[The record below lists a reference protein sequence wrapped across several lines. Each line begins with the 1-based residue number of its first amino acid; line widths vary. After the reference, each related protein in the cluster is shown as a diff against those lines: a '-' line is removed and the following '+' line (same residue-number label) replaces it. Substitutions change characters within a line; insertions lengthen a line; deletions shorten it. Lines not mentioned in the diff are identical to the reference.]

1 MIALAIAL
9 QLAAAQA
16 APLATETTVH
26 HGRLNQLTVS
36 LPKSAAEAR
45 IDGVLD
51 EGVWGD
57 AALLTGFSQYAPV
70 DGAAANDST
79 EVLVWYD
86 DHAIYFGIRAFEPH
100 GAVNA
105 TLADRDKYFGDD
117 FVHIMLDTFNDK
129 RRAFIF
135 GVNPLGVQGDGVL
148 SENPSA
154 TEDYTPDF
162 IFQSKGRVTDFG
174 YQVELRIPFKSLGY
188 QPQRVQD
195 WGIHILRRVQ
205 HSGEDHSWVP
215 AQRGR
220 ASFLGQAGTLKDLT
234 ELKRGLVV
242 DVNPVATAKLDGTR
256 LPSTDFRYG
265 TASPEFGGNVRWGIT
280 TNLTMS
286 GTVNPDFSQVEAD
299 ASQTVFDPRQAL
311 FFAEKRPF
319 FLESIEQF
327 NAPNQ
332 LIYTRRISNPT
343 AAVKLTGKYGD
354 TNIGF
359 LSAVD
364 DRTLSLSGED
374 HPIYNILRLRR
385 DVGEQSTIGLA
396 YTDKIDG
403 DNFNRVASLDARF
416 VFAKEYSLFANVA
429 TSFWEQNGASS
440 QVPLWD
446 FALNKNGRAFGWNAS
461 IEGVHDR
468 FVAGTGFISR
478 PGIVHSN
485 TGVRFT
491 WFGKPDAKVQSFTFN
506 PLVDNTWDYQQFE
519 EGIGPD
525 DIKLHLNNGLVF
537 KGGWR
542 ANVNFFIETF
552 RYPDALYQNHY
563 MLDQGTAGDSTFV
576 KFTGVRRI
584 SNYDVM
590 LQLTT
595 PRFARWSA
603 NGYVVLGRD
612 ENFDEWTPGWIMW
625 GQVNGEYR
633 PTDQLRAS
641 LSYIEQRTAR
651 YSDGSVVNL
660 QRIPRLKLEY
670 QLSRPIFLR
679 FVGQYVSFERDAL
692 RDAGRSELPL
702 YTLQTDGSY
711 VRLGQVNRNSFR
723 TDWLF
728 SYQPNP
734 GTVIFAGYGSSMTD
748 TNSFD
753 FRDVV
758 RTADGFFVK
767 LSYLFRL

>member
-1 MIALAIAL
+1 MIAFALAL
-9 QLAAAQA
+9 QLAVPVQTP
-16 APLATETTVH
+16 PLAPIH
-26 HGRLNQLTVS
+26 HGRLNQLVVS
-36 LPKSAAEAR
+36 PIKSATEIR
-45 IDGVLD
+45 VDGNLD
-51 EGVWGD
+51 EAVWSQ
-57 AALLTGFSQYAPV
+57 AAVLTGFSQYAPV
-70 DGAAANDST
+70 DGAPAHDST

-86 DHAIYFGIRAFEPH
+86 DHAIYFGVRAFEPH
-100 GAVNA
+100 GTVNA

-117 FVHIMLDTFNDK
+117 FIHILLDTFNDR

-148 SENPSA
+148 SENPSYS
-154 TEDYTPDF
+154 EDYTPDY
-162 IFQSKGRVTDFG
+162 IFQSKGRITDFG
-174 YQVELRIPFKSLGY
+174 YQVELRIPFKSIGY
-188 QPQRVQD
+188 QPQKVQD
-195 WGIHILRRVQ
+195 WAIQIMRRVQ
-205 HSGEDHSWVP
+205 HSGEDHTWTP

-220 ASFLGQAGTLKDLT
+220 ASFLAQAGTLKALT
-234 ELKRGLVV
+234 DLKRGLVV

-256 LPSTDFRYG
+256 TATDFRYG
-265 TASPEFGGNVRWGIT
+265 NATPEFGGNVRWGIT

-299 ASQTVFDPRQAL
+299 AGQTVFDPRQAL

-332 LIYTRRISNPT
+332 LIYTRRIANPM
-343 AAVKLTGKYGD
+343 AALKLTGKQGG

-364 DRTLSLSGED
+364 DRTMSLTGED
-374 HPIYNILRLRR
+374 HPVYNILRLRR
-385 DVGEQSTIGLA
+385 DVGAQSTVGVA

-403 DNFNRVASLDARF
+403 DDFNRVASLDARF

-429 TSFWEQNGASS
+429 GSFWEQGTTSA

-446 FALNKNGRAFGWNAS
+446 FSLNRNGRAFGWNAS

-468 FVAGTGFISR
+468 FVAGAGFTSR

-491 WFGKPDAKVQSFTFN
+491 FFGKPESTIQSYSLN
-506 PLVDNTWDYQQFE
+506 PLIDNTWDYQEFE

-525 DIKLHLNNGLVF
+525 DIKLHINNGFAF

-552 RYPDALYQNHY
+552 RYPDALYGNYY
-563 MLDQGTAGDSTFV
+563 MLQRQPNGDSSFV

-584 SNYDVM
+584 SNYDVL
-590 LQLTT
+590 LQVNT
-595 PRFARWSA
+595 PRFKRWSA
-603 NGYVVLGRD
+603 SAFTVIGRD
-612 ENFDEWTPGWIMW
+612 ENFDEWAPGYIMW
-625 GQVNGEYR
+625 SQANAEYR
-633 PTDQLRAS
+633 PTDQLRAN
-641 LSYIEQRTAR
+641 LMYIEQRTVR
-651 YSDGSVVNL
+651 PSDHTVVNL

-670 QLSRPIFLR
+670 QVARPIFVR
-679 FVGQYVSFERDAL
+679 FVGQYVSFERDSL
-692 RDAGRSELPL
+692 RDAGRTELPV
-702 YTLQTDGSY
+702 YIYNPATNTYRRAAARS
-711 VRLGQVNRNSFR
+711 NNSFR
-723 TDWLF
+723 ADWLF

-748 TNSFD
+748 EGA
-753 FRDVV
+753 FRFADVTRV
-758 RTADGFFVK
+758 ADGFFVK
-767 LSYLFRL
+767 VSYLFRL

>member
-1 MIALAIAL
+1 MIKLALAL
-9 QLAAAQA
+9 QLAVAPAPSEQA
-16 APLATETTVH
+16 VH
-26 HGRLNQLTVS
+26 HGRLNQLAVT
-36 LPKSAAEAR
+36 LPKETVELR
-45 IDGVLD
+45 VDGSLD
-51 EGVWGD
+51 EEVWQR
-57 AALLTGFSQYAPV
+57 AALLTGFSQYNPV
-70 DGAAANDST
+70 DGAPASDST

-86 DHAIYFGIRAFEPH
+86 DHAIYFGIRAYEPH

-129 RRAFIF
+129 RRALIF
-135 GVNPLGVQGDGVL
+135 GVNPLGIQGDGVL
-148 SENPSA
+148 SENPSRS
-154 TEDYTPDF
+154 EDYTPDY

-174 YQVELRIPFKSLGY
+174 YQVELRIPFKSIGY

-195 WGIHILRRVQ
+195 WGIHVMRRVQ
-205 HSGEDHSWVP
+205 HSGEDQSWAP
-215 AQRGR
+215 ARKGN
-220 ASFLGQAGTLKDLT
+220 ASFLAQAGVLKELT

-242 DVNPVATAKLDGTR
+242 DVNPVATAKLEGR
-256 LPSTDFRYG
+256 RVPGAEFQYG
-265 TASPEFGGNVRWGIT
+265 NTTPEFGGNVRWGIT
-280 TNLTMS
+280 TNLTAS

-332 LIYTRRISNPT
+332 LIYTRRIANPT
-343 AAVKLTGKYGD
+343 AAVKLTGKYGG

-364 DRTLSLSGED
+364 DRALSQSGDD
-374 HPIYNILRLRR
+374 HPVYNILRLRR
-385 DVGEQSTIGLA
+385 DVASQSTIGLA
-396 YTDKIDG
+396 YTDRIDG
-403 DNFNRVASLDARF
+403 SDYNRVASLDARL
-416 VFAKEYSLFANVA
+416 VFAREYSFFANVA
-429 TSFWEQNGASS
+429 GSFWQQAGARS
-440 QVPLWD
+440 QVPLWE
-446 FALNKNGRAFGWNAS
+446 FSLSKAGRQFGGQAM

-485 TGVRFT
+485 IGTYWT
-491 WFGKPDAKVQSFTFN
+491 WFGEQDAGLQSYSFN
-506 PLVDNTWDYQQFE
+506 PQIDNTWDYQEFE

-525 DIKLHLNNGLVF
+525 DIKLHLNNGFVF

-542 ANVNFFIETF
+542 ANLNFFIETF
-552 RYPDALYQNHY
+552 RYPDALYADTH
-563 MLDQGTAGDSTFV
+563 MLEKQASGDSAFV

-584 SNYDVM
+584 SNYDVF
-590 LQLTT
+590 LQLAT
-595 PRFARWSA
+595 PRFSKWSA
-603 NGYVVLGRD
+603 NGYVVVGRD
-612 ENFDEWTPGWIMW
+612 ENFDEWTPGWILW
-625 GQVNGEYR
+625 GQLNADYR

-651 YSDGSVVNL
+651 YSDGSIVNL

-692 RDAGRSELPL
+692 RDAGRTELPL
-702 YTLQTDGSY
+702 YTYDARTNTY
-711 VRLGQVNRNSFR
+711 ARLGALNRNNFR
-723 TDWLF
+723 ADWLF

-748 TNSFD
+748 SNSFD

>member
-1 MIALAIAL
+1 MIALAVAL
-9 QLAAAQA
+9 QLAV
-16 APLATETTVH
+16 APTPPEANVYN
-26 HGRLNQLTVS
+26 GRMNQLSVT
-36 LPKSAAEAR
+36 LPKVAAEIR
-45 IDGVLD
+45 VDGNLD
-51 EGVWGD
+51 EDVWRQG
-57 AALLTGFSQYAPV
+57 ALLTGFSQYAPV

-79 EVLVWYD
+79 EVIVWYD
-86 DHAIYFGIRAFEPH
+86 DHAIYFGIRAFEAH

-105 TLADRDKYFGDD
+105 TLADRDKYFNDD
-117 FVHIMLDTFNDK
+117 FVHILLDTFNDK

-148 SENPSA
+148 SENPS
-154 TEDYTPDF
+154 TSEDYTPDF
-162 IFQSKGRVTDFG
+162 LFQSKGRVTDFG
-174 YQVELRIPFKSLGY
+174 YQVELRIPFKSVGY

-195 WGIHILRRVQ
+195 WSIHVLRRVQ

-215 AQRGR
+215 AQRGL
-220 ASFLGQAGTLKDLT
+220 ASFLGQAGTLRELT

-242 DVNPVATAKLDGTR
+242 DVNPVATAKLDGRR
-256 LPSTDFRYG
+256 LPDSDFRYG
-265 TASPEFGGNVRWGIT
+265 NTTPEFGGNIRWGIT

-332 LIYTRRISNPT
+332 LIYTRRIANPT
-343 AAVKLTGKYGD
+343 AAIKLTGKYGN
-354 TNIGF
+354 TNIGL

-364 DRTLSLSGED
+364 DAAMSLTGED
-374 HPIYNILRLRR
+374 HPIYNVLRLRR
-385 DVGEQSTIGLA
+385 DVGAQSTIGLA

-403 DNFNRVASLDARF
+403 DNFNRVASLDARL
-416 VFAKEYSLFANVA
+416 VFAREYSLFANVA
-429 TSFWEQNGASS
+429 GSFWDEGGQSS
-440 QVPLWD
+440 EVPLWD
-446 FALNKNGRAFGWNAS
+446 FALNKSGRSFGWNAS
-461 IEGVHDR
+461 IEGIHDR

-491 WFGKPDAKVQSFTFN
+491 WFGQPEAKLQSYTFN
-506 PLVDNTWDYQQFE
+506 PLVDNTWDYQEFE

-525 DIKLHLNNGLVF
+525 DIKLHLNNAF
-537 KGGWR
+537 AFQNGWR

-552 RYPDALYQNHY
+552 RYPDALYANYY
-563 MLDQGTAGDSTFV
+563 MLERQPGGDSSFV

-584 SNYDVM
+584 SNYDVF
-590 LQLTT
+590 LQLNT
-595 PRFARWSA
+595 PRFSRWSA
-603 NGYVVLGRD
+603 GGYVVLGRD

-641 LSYIEQRTAR
+641 LSYIEQRTVR
-651 YSDGSVVNL
+651 TSDRSVVNL

-670 QLSRPIFLR
+670 QLSRPVFFR

-692 RDAGRSELPL
+692 RDAGRTELPI
-702 YTLQTDGSY
+702 Y
-711 VRLGQVNRNSFR
+711 VYNPTSDTYNRAAAVTRNSFR
-723 TDWLF
+723 ADWLF

-748 TNSFD
+748 ASSFD
-753 FRDVV
+753 FRDVT

>member
-1 MIALAIAL
+1 MIVFAIAL
-9 QLAAAQA
+9 QLAAAPA
-16 APLATETTVH
+16 APEQNVH
-26 HGRLNQLTVS
+26 HGRQNQLTVS
-36 LPKSAAEAR
+36 LPKVAAE
-45 IDGVLD
+45 IQVDGNLN
-51 EGVWGD
+51 EGVWSQ
-57 AALLTGFSQYAPV
+57 ASLLTGFSQYSPV
-70 DGAAANDST
+70 DGAPANDST

-129 RRAFIF
+129 RRSLIF

-148 SENPSA
+148 SENPSRS
-154 TEDYTPDF
+154 EDYTPDF
-162 IFQSKGRVTDFG
+162 IFQSKGRITDFG
-174 YQVELRIPFKSLGY
+174 YQVELRIPFKSVGY

-195 WGIHILRRVQ
+195 WGIHIIRRVQ
-205 HSGEDHSWVP
+205 HSGEDHSWAP
-215 AQRGR
+215 ARRGQ

-256 LPSTDFRYG
+256 LPTTDFRYG
-265 TASPEFGGNVRWGIT
+265 SATPELGGNVRWGIT
-280 TNLTMS
+280 ANLTAS
-286 GTVNPDFSQVEAD
+286 GTINPDFSQVEAD

-332 LIYTRRISNPT
+332 LIYMRRIANPV
-343 AAVKLTGKYGD
+343 AAVKLTGKHGG

-364 DRTLSLSGED
+364 DRTMSTSGDD
-374 HPIYNILRLRR
+374 HPIYNVLRLRR
-385 DVGEQSTIGLA
+385 DIGKQSTLGVA

-403 DNFNRVASLDARF
+403 DNFNRVASVDARL
-416 VFAKEYSLFANVA
+416 VFAREYSFFANVA
-429 TSFWEQNGASS
+429 GSFWEQGTASS
-440 QVPLWD
+440 EVPLWE
-446 FALNKNGRAFGWNAS
+446 FSLSKNGRKFGGSAM

-468 FVAGTGFISR
+468 FRAGTGFISR
-478 PGIVHSN
+478 PGIAHSN
-485 TGVRFT
+485 VGVYWTR
-491 WFGKPDAKVQSFTFN
+491 FGKEGAALQTYTFN
-506 PLVDNTWDYQQFE
+506 PLIDNTWDYQEFE

-525 DIKLHLNNGLVF
+525 DIKLHLNNSFAF

-542 ANVNFFIETF
+542 AQVNFFIETF
-552 RYPDALYQNHY
+552 RYPDPLYDDTY
-563 MLDQGTAGDSTFV
+563 MLDTRNGDSSFV

-584 SNYDVM
+584 SNYDVF
-590 LQLTT
+590 LQLAT
-595 PRFARWSA
+595 PRFAKWSA

-625 GQVNGEYR
+625 GQVQGEYR
-633 PTDQLRAS
+633 PTEKLRAS

-651 YSDGSVVNL
+651 YSDNSIVNL

-670 QLSRPIFLR
+670 QVARPVFVR
-679 FVGQYVSFERDAL
+679 FVGQYVSFERDEL
-692 RDAGRSELPL
+692 RDAGRTELPL
-702 YTLQTDGSY
+702 YAYNAVTDSY
-711 VRLGQVNRNSFR
+711 TRLGRINSNRFR
-723 TDWLF
+723 ADWLF

-748 TNSFD
+748 ANSFD
-753 FRDVV
+753 FRDVT

>member
-1 MIALAIAL
+1 MISFVVAL
-9 QLAAAQA
+9 QLATAQLA
-16 APLATETTVH
+16 APESTVH
-26 HGRLNQLTVS
+26 HGRMNQLTVAI
-36 LPKSAAEAR
+36 PKLAVEVR
-45 IDGVLD
+45 VDGNLD
-51 EGVWGD
+51 ETVWRE

-100 GAVNA
+100 GAVNV

-117 FVHIMLDTFNDK
+117 FVHILLDTFNDK

-148 SENPSA
+148 SENPS
-154 TEDYTPDF
+154 TSEDYTPDF
-162 IFQSKGRVTDFG
+162 LFQSKGQVTDFG
-174 YQVELRIPFKSLGY
+174 YQVELRIPFKSMGY
-188 QPQRVQD
+188 QPQKVQD

-215 AQRGR
+215 AERGR
-220 ASFLGQAGTLKDLT
+220 ASFLGQAGTLKGMT

-265 TASPEFGGNVRWGIT
+265 NATPEFGGNVRWGIT

-332 LIYTRRISNPT
+332 LIYTRRIANPVG
-343 AAVKLTGKYGD
+343 AVKLTGKMGG

-364 DRTLSLSGED
+364 DQSLSLSGED
-374 HPIYNILRLRR
+374 NPIYNILRVRR
-385 DVGEQSTIGLA
+385 DVGKQSTIGLA

-403 DNFNRVASLDARF
+403 DNFNRMASLDARI
-416 VFAKEYSLFANVA
+416 VFAKDISLFANVA
-429 TSFWEQNGASS
+429 GSFWENDGASA

-446 FALNKNGRAFGWNAS
+446 FFLNKSGRAFGWNAS
-461 IEGVHDR
+461 IEGVHDN
-468 FVAGTGFISR
+468 FVPGAGFLSR
-478 PGIVHSN
+478 PGVAHSN
-485 TGVRFT
+485 MGVRWT
-491 WFGKPDAKVQSFTFN
+491 WFGQPEKTLQSFTFN
-506 PLVDNTWDYQQFE
+506 PVVDNTWDYQEFE

-525 DIKLHLNNGLVF
+525 DIKLHLNNSFAF
-537 KGGWR
+537 KNGWR
-542 ANVNFFIETF
+542 AQVNFFIETF
-552 RYPDALYQNHY
+552 RYPDALYASTY
-563 MLDQGTAGDSTFV
+563 MLAVQGIDSTFT

-584 SNYDVM
+584 SNYDVF

-595 PRFARWSA
+595 PRFSKWSA

-651 YSDGSVVNL
+651 YSDNSVVNL

-702 YTLQTDGSY
+702 YRQNADGSY
-711 VRLGQVNRNSFR
+711 TRLAQLNRNSFR

-734 GTVIFAGYGSSMTD
+734 GTVIFAGYGSSMVD
-748 TNSFD
+748 SNSFD

>member
-1 MIALAIAL
+1 MIGFAVAL
-9 QLAAAQA
+9 QLAVAQV
-16 APLATETTVH
+16 APPVQAIH
-26 HGRLNQLTVS
+26 NGRLHELAVTP
-36 LPKSAAEAR
+36 PKSAAE
-45 IDGVLD
+45 IKVDGNLD
-51 EGVWGD
+51 EPVWRE
-57 AALLTGFSQYAPV
+57 ASLLTGFSQYAPV
-70 DGAAANDST
+70 DGAAASDST

-100 GAVNA
+100 GSVNA

-148 SENPSA
+148 SENPST
-154 TEDYTPDF
+154 TEDYTPDYL
-162 IFQSKGRVTDFG
+162 FQSKGQVTNFG
-174 YQVELRIPFKSLGY
+174 YQVELRIPFKSIGY
-188 QPQRVQD
+188 QPSKVQD
-195 WGIHILRRVQ
+195 WAIHVIRRVQ
-205 HSGEDHSWVP
+205 HSGQDHSWVP
-215 AQRGR
+215 AKRGT
-220 ASFLGQAGTLKDLT
+220 ASFLGQAGTLKSLT

-242 DVNPVATAKLDGTR
+242 DVNPIVTSKLDGIRRT
-256 LPSTDFRYG
+256 PTDFHYG
-265 TASPEFGGNVRWGIT
+265 QPKPEYGGNVRWGIT
-280 TNLTMS
+280 TNLTAS
-286 GTVNPDFSQVEAD
+286 ATVNPDFSQVEAD

-332 LIYTRRISNPT
+332 LIYMRRIANPVG
-343 AAVKLTGKYGD
+343 AVKLTGKIGG

-359 LSAVD
+359 LSALD
-364 DRTLSLSGED
+364 DKTLSGTGED
-374 HPIYNILRLRR
+374 NPFYNILRLRR
-385 DVGEQSTIGLA
+385 DVGKQSTIGFA

-403 DNFNRVASLDARF
+403 DDFNRVASIDTRL
-416 VFAKEYSLFANVA
+416 VFAKDISLFAQVA
-429 TSFWEQNGASS
+429 GSFWEQGDASA
-440 QVPLWD
+440 QVPLWEVS
-446 FALNKNGRAFGWNAS
+446 LNKNGRTFGWNAM
-461 IEGVHDR
+461 IEGVHDD
-468 FVAGTGFISR
+468 FVPGAGFISR
-478 PGIVHSN
+478 PGIAHSN
-485 TGVRFT
+485 MSVRWT
-491 WFGKPDAKVQSFTFN
+491 RFGKPEAGLQSYTFS
-506 PLVDNTWDYQQFE
+506 PMIDNTWDYQEFE

-525 DIKLHLNNGLVF
+525 DIKLHLNNSFAF

-542 ANVNFFIETF
+542 GQVNFFIETF
-552 RYPDALYQNHY
+552 RYPDALYANTYMQNP
-563 MLDQGTAGDSTFV
+563 DGTYE
-576 KFTGVRRI
+576 KFMGVRRI
-584 SNYDVM
+584 SNYDVF
-590 LQLTT
+590 LQVQT
-595 PRFARWSA
+595 PRFGKWSA
-603 NGYVVLGRD
+603 NGFAVIGRD

-625 GQVNGEYR
+625 GQANAEYR
-633 PTDQLRAS
+633 PTEQLRAS

-651 YSDGSVVNL
+651 YSDNSIVNL

-670 QLSRPIFLR
+670 QVSRPIFLR
-679 FVGQYVSFERDAL
+679 FVGQYVSFERDEL

-702 YTLQTDGSY
+702 YTRRADGTY
-711 VRLGQVNRNSFR
+711 TRLGRINRNSFR

>member
-1 MIALAIAL
+1 MIALAVAL
-9 QLAAAQA
+9 QLAAAPA
-16 APLATETTVH
+16 APEQAVH

-36 LPKSAAEAR
+36 PPKAAAEIR
-45 IDGVLD
+45 VDGSLD
-51 EGVWGD
+51 EAVWSQ
-57 AALLTGFSQYAPV
+57 AALLTGFSQYSPV
-70 DGAAANDST
+70 DGAPANDST

-129 RRAFIF
+129 RRSLIF

-148 SENPSA
+148 SENPSRS
-154 TEDYTPDF
+154 EDYTPDF
-162 IFQSKGRVTDFG
+162 LFQSKGRITDYG
-174 YQVELRIPFKSLGY
+174 YQVELRIPFKSVGY
-188 QPQRVQD
+188 QPQKVQD
-195 WGIHILRRVQ
+195 WGIHVIRRVQ
-205 HSGEDHSWVP
+205 HSGEDHSWAP
-215 AQRGR
+215 ARRGN

-234 ELKRGLVV
+234 DLKRGLVV
-242 DVNPVATAKLDGTR
+242 DVNPVATAKLDGARQPTA
-256 LPSTDFRYG
+256 DFRYG
-265 TASPEFGGNVRWGIT
+265 TPSPEFGGNVRWGIT
-280 TNLTMS
+280 TNLTAS

-332 LIYTRRISNPT
+332 LIYTRRIANPV
-343 AAVKLTGKYGD
+343 AAVKLTGKHGG

-364 DRTLSLSGED
+364 DQTMSASGD
-374 HPIYNILRLRR
+374 DNPIYNVVRLRR
-385 DVGEQSTIGLA
+385 DVGKQSTIGIA

-403 DNFNRVASLDARF
+403 DDYNRVASLDTRL
-416 VFAKEYSLFANVA
+416 VFAREYSFFAQVA
-429 TSFWEQNGASS
+429 GSFWQQGTAGSE
-440 QVPLWD
+440 VPLWE
-446 FALNKNGRAFGWNAS
+446 FALNKNGRKFGGNAM

-468 FVAGTGFISR
+468 FVAGTGFTTR
-478 PGIVHSN
+478 PGIAHSN
-485 TGVRFT
+485 MGVYWT
-491 WFGKPDAKVQSFTFN
+491 MFGKEGAKLQSYTFN
-506 PLVDNTWDYQQFE
+506 PVIDNTWDYQEFE

-525 DIKLHLNNGLVF
+525 DIKLHLNNSFAF

-542 ANVNFFIETF
+542 AQVNFFIETF
-552 RYPDALYQNHY
+552 RYPDALYGNTY
-563 MLDQGTAGDSTFV
+563 MLDVQPAGDSTFTKV
-576 KFTGVRRI
+576 TGVRRI
-584 SNYDVM
+584 SNYDVFF
-590 LQLTT
+590 QLTT
-595 PRFARWSA
+595 PRFAKWSA

-625 GQVNGEYR
+625 GQVQGEYR
-633 PTDQLRAS
+633 PTDKLRAS

-651 YSDGSVVNL
+651 YSDNSIVNL

-670 QLSRPIFLR
+670 QVSRPVFVR
-679 FVGQYVSFERDAL
+679 FVGQYVSFERDEL
-692 RDAGRSELPL
+692 RDAGRTELPL
-702 YTLQTDGSY
+702 YSYSAATDTY
-711 VRLGQVNRNSFR
+711 RRLGRINSNNFR
-723 TDWLF
+723 ADWLF

-734 GTVIFAGYGSSMTD
+734 GTVIFAGYGSSMVD

-753 FRDVV
+753 FRDVT